1 MNYFYRLLLTIFII
15 GLFSSIIAQICN
27 FLDVPISLY
36 GTYLLWFSALALL
49 YTIIGGD
56 RNKLLV

>member
-1 MNYFYRLLLTIFII
+1 MNYFYRLLLTIFIV
-15 GLFSSIIAQICN
+15 GLASSIIAQICN

-49 YTIIGGD
+49 YTIIGGS
-56 RNKLLV
+56 RNKLLL